1 MAYYSFQSHFL
12 VVKVQENNDIKGFSC
27 TLFCPFG
34 QNELDIKKCDAQI
47 LYILGNL
54 RSPNKVRGSNRPK
67 AVTEYTLIISFR
79 PLYCQEAITLQQCL
93 LLTFPLLPVELK
105 INDIKQIKTQISGVQ
120 GYSLLY
126 REMSAKLTEG
136 TGDRWEPLAPCR
148 SPEAAPLAK

>member
-67 AVTEYTLIISFR
+67 AVTEYTLFIVAVYILSVIVTR
-79 PLYCQEAITLQQCL
+79 HGVAETLC
-93 LLTFPLLPVELK
+93 TAH
-105 INDIKQIKTQISGVQ
+105 T
-120 GYSLLY
+120 
-126 REMSAKLTEG
+126 
-136 TGDRWEPLAPCR
+136 
-148 SPEAAPLAK
+148 

>member
-47 LYILGNL
+47 LYISGKL

-67 AVTEYTLIISFR
+67 AVTEYTFIIM
-79 PLYCQEAITLQQCL
+79 
-93 LLTFPLLPVELK
+93 VK
-105 INDIKQIKTQISGVQ
+105 GD
-120 GYSLLY
+120 YS
-126 REMSAKLTEG
+126 
-136 TGDRWEPLAPCR
+136 
-148 SPEAAPLAK
+148 

>member
-67 AVTEYTLIISFR
+67 SVTEYTLLIVAVYILSVIVTR
-79 PLYCQEAITLQQCL
+79 HGVAETLC
-93 LLTFPLLPVELK
+93 TAH
-105 INDIKQIKTQISGVQ
+105 T
-120 GYSLLY
+120 
-126 REMSAKLTEG
+126 
-136 TGDRWEPLAPCR
+136 
-148 SPEAAPLAK
+148 

>member
-54 RSPNKVRGSNRPK
+54 RSPNKVRSSNRPK

-79 PLYCQEAITLQQCL
+79 SLYCQEGNALSCGALPRPNRSVPSVSSADISLYNRESPCT
-93 LLTFPLLPVELK
+93 PLIRALF
-105 INDIKQIKTQISGVQ
+105 
-120 GYSLLY
+120 LLY
-126 REMSAKLTEG
+126 RKF
-136 TGDRWEPLAPCR
+136 
-148 SPEAAPLAK
+148 SPQQLII

>member
-47 LYILGNL
+47 LYISGNL

-67 AVTEYTLIISFR
+67 AVTEYTLIIKSLPQDKLTSYSAYR
-79 PLYCQEAITLQQCL
+79 PPSED
-93 LLTFPLLPVELK
+93 TFLPE
-105 INDIKQIKTQISGVQ
+105 NDIYPQ
-120 GYSLLY
+120 
-126 REMSAKLTEG
+126 EEHFH
-136 TGDRWEPLAPCR
+136 
-148 SPEAAPLAK
+148 